1 LPASGLRTTV
11 DVALRGMDRMVRDF
25 AALEDESRRY
35 AEVENVP
42 VTTYAGAE
50 HASEAVTRL
59 LRTEPQ
65 VVVVR
70 DLINADMVRVLAK
83 HAESE
88 RLVLATIRA
97 RDAVEALLRVLALK
111 VSPADLVNSVT
122 AVLNQRLVRKLCT
135 QCKEAYAPPP
145 QVLQQLGIPAGR
157 IAAFYHPPETAEKP
171 CPACGGTGY
180 LGRTAIF
187 ELLVPDDGFRR
198 ALAAGARLDALR
210 AAARRTGMPGLQEEG
225 ILLVA
230 KGVTSVNELIRVLK

>member
-1 LPASGLRTTV
+1 VRTTV

-97 RDAVEALLRVLALK
+97 RDAVEALVL
-111 VSPADLVNSVT
+111 P
-122 AVLNQRLVRKLCT
+122 
-135 QCKEAYAPPP
+135 
-145 QVLQQLGIPAGR
+145 QLGRPAGR
-157 IAAFYHPPETAEKP
+157 IAAFYHPPETAEQP